1 MANNLYIIFFIFILF
16 SSCLSKDEREIIAS
30 VNEKNLYFSDIIDFL
45 PNQVSD
51 SVYFVEKFI
60 NEWIRREL
68 MISYAEMNLNK
79 DLLQFEKEIKD
90 YRESLLI
97 YTYQQELVNQNL
109 DTLIS
114 LPEVEDYYEEYRD
127 QFKLNKNIFKGRFI
141 VVDKSAP
148 RLKELTKW
156 YKSEKAHHIESL
168 EDYCLQFA
176 KEYYFTDSSW
186 QYFTKINNRLP
197 NLIEEEEYFLR
208 NTKSVWYEDQI
219 CRYYIYIKEYK
230 IKGDQSPL
238 DFETKKI
245 KNILTNKK
253 KINYLKQ
260 LENELYQNALV
271 KQKIKIY

>member
-245 KNILTNKK
+245 KNILANKK

>member
-109 DTLIS
+109 DTLIP

-245 KNILTNKK
+245 KNILANKK